1 MSCGSCVVVDALP
14 FRAMFKSLASA
25 TRFLVLALAALYVVV
40 GISGAI
46 FVTDEGSATVSW
58 LTFLLGGALFMLA
71 GTFLLKTPPWLSAAL
86 VSLGA
91 SIGGLPL
98 FWTVI
103 VPVAAAVIVASS
115 IALAR
120 QSSAPA

>member
-1 MSCGSCVVVDALP
+1 
-14 FRAMFKSLASA
+14 MFKSLASA
-25 TRFLVLALAALYVVV
+25 TRFLVLALSALYVVV
-40 GISGAI
+40 GLAGAA

-58 LTFLLGGALFMLA
+58 LVFLLGGAVFMLV
-71 GTFLLKTPPWLSAAL
+71 GTFLLKAPPWLSAAL

-91 SIGGLPL
+91 SVGGLPL

-103 VPVAAAVIVASS
+103 VPLASAVVIASS

-120 QSSAPA
+120 QRSAPA